1 MRWRM
6 ALFNLTGMA
15 SVPPL
20 IMKLAMP
27 VSLTSIL
34 SRKRARRRTNRYAS
48 FTLKPDKPE
57 LKGGGF
63 RRSENERSE
72 VSSLRPKRSAFRY
85 LHAG

>member
-1 MRWRM
+1 MEFSDITRN
-6 ALFNLTGMA
+6 FTLTGMA

-48 FTLKPDKPE
+48 FTLKT
-57 LKGGGF
+57 
-63 RRSENERSE
+63 SVERFYFS
-72 VSSLRPKRSAFRY
+72 
-85 LHAG
+85 